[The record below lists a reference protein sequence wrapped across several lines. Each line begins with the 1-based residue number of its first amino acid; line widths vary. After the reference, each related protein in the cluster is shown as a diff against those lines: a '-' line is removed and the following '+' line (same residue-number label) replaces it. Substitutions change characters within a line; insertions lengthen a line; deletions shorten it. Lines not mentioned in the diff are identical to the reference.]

1 MSSVEDGQ
9 QMRDFLKV
17 TDLEPREILTLIE
30 AAKANRGEQ
39 SDLLKGKNLGMIFS
53 KPSTRTR
60 ISFTVGAYDLGGH
73 VTFISE
79 SELQLGRGET
89 IADTARILSS
99 YLDGVVIR
107 TFRQEDV
114 EELASEASI
123 PVINGLTDERHPCQA
138 LADMMT
144 ISQFHDD
151 LRQVKVVYL
160 GDGNNV
166 AASLMIIGA
175 AVGCEVVVCTPP
187 ELPLEGWAVAEAG
200 QLAADSGARVSVST
214 DPVESVHDADFLYTD
229 VWFSMGQQKNPSK
242 SAQLEPYRID
252 AELLAQAGGDC
263 RVMHCLPAH
272 RGEEIAA
279 EVMDGPRSIVFQQA
293 ENRLHA
299 QKELLKLLMGNA

>member
-1 MSSVEDGQ
+1 MK
-9 QMRDFLKV
+9 RDFLKV
-17 TDLEPREILTLIE
+17 TDLEPGEILALIE
-30 AAKANRGEQ
+30 AARANRGEQ
-39 SDLLKGKNLGMIFS
+39 SELLKGRNLGMIFS

-60 ISFTVGAYDLGGH
+60 ISFTVATYDLGGH

-89 IADTARILSS
+89 ISDTARILSS
-99 YLDGVVIR
+99 YLDAVVIR

-114 EELASEASI
+114 EELAAAAGI

-138 LADMMT
+138 LADIMT

-151 LRQVKVVYL
+151 LGRVKVVYL

-187 ELPLEGWAVAEAG
+187 ELPLEPWAVAEAEA
-200 QLAADSGARVSVST
+200 LAADSGARVSLSH
-214 DPVESVHDADFLYTD
+214 DPAEAVRGADFLYTD

-242 SAQLEPYRID
+242 SAKLQPYQIND
-252 AELLAQAGGDC
+252 ALLAQAGESC

-272 RGEEIAA
+272 RGEEITA

-299 QKELLKLLMGNA
+299 QKELLKLLMKDA